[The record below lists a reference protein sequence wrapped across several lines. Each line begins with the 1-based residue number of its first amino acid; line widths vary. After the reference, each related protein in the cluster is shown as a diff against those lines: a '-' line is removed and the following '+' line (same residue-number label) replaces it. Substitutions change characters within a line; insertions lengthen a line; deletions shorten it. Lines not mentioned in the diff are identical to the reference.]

1 MLEERLDGWGRVYS
15 GDDGLC
21 ILVFTNEGNM
31 GWGSTN
37 KRCKEEIEL
46 VDTYWQHC

>member
-1 MLEERLDGWGRVYS
+1 MGAGRVYS

-21 ILVFTNEGNM
+21 ISMSTDKGDM
-31 GWGSTN
+31 GWGFTC

-46 VDTYWQHC
+46 VGRY